1 MSFIPNESEFF
12 LFIENFMQVSNVFLS
27 NSPPNT
33 PPLTSVISLA
43 PTLPN
48 YIFLTL
54 RVQSVLLVN
63 GLTPMLVLAALK
75 KF

>member
-1 MSFIPNESEFF
+1 
-12 LFIENFMQVSNVFLS
+12 MQVSNVFLS

-33 PPLTSVISLA
+33 SPLTSVISLA

-48 YIFLTL
+48 YIFFLTL

-63 GLTPMLVLAALK
+63 GLTPMHILAALK